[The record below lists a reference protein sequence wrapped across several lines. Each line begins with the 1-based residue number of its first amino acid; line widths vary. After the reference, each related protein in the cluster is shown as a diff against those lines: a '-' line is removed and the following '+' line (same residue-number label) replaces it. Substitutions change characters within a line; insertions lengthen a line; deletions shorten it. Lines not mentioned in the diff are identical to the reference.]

1 MKTKFLLTIGLF
13 STNLCLLSF
22 AATSGDVP
30 ANSGAVVLEIDGT
43 KVTLADF
50 EQKRPTALFGARN
63 TFYES
68 EKKAL
73 DQYAEDYL
81 LERQAQKEGLTVTQ
95 LLDKHV
101 TSTLA
106 ADPSEESLRV
116 YYEGIDTKES
126 FEAVKGQILQH
137 VRERRMA
144 KAKAAY
150 IASIR
155 GAANIA
161 IRLTPPRTQI
171 TTKNTFVRGNADAP
185 VTIIEYADYECPY
198 CQQNQATVNKV
209 EADFKGKIA
218 FAYKDVPLPMHSHAQ
233 KAAEAAHC
241 AGEQGKYWEYH
252 DMLFATKALEVP
264 QLKQHARELKLD
276 GAAFDK
282 CLDSS
287 AEAESIK
294 PYVTE
299 AQGFGLQG
307 TPSYFING
315 RFFSGGMSYDDFRKV
330 INEEL
335 GAAGQL
341 KQTAQR

>member
-13 STNLCLLSF
+13 TTNLCFLSV
-22 AATSGDVP
+22 AATSGDVSP
-30 ANSGAVVLEIDGT
+30 SSSTVVLEIDGN

-50 EQKRPTALFGARN
+50 EQKRPTALFQARN

-68 EKKAL
+68 EKKAV
-73 DQYAEDYL
+73 DQYVDDYL
-81 LERQAQKEGLTVTQ
+81 LERQAQKENLTVTQ
-95 LLDKHV
+95 LLERHV
-101 TSTLA
+101 TSTLPK
-106 ADPSEESLRV
+106 DPSDEALRV
-116 YYEGIDTKES
+116 YYEGVDTKES
-126 FEAVKGQILQH
+126 FDAVKGQILQH
-137 VRERRMA
+137 VRDRRMA

-150 IASIR
+150 MASLR
-155 GAANIA
+155 SQANIA
-161 IRLTPPRTQI
+161 IKLTPPRTQI
-171 TTKNTFVRGNADAP
+171 TVKNAPVRGDINAP

-198 CQQNQATVNKV
+198 CQQSQPTINKV
-209 EADFKGKIA
+209 EAAFKGKIA

-233 KAAEAAHC
+233 KASEAAHC

-252 DMLFATKALEVP
+252 DMLYATKALEVP

-294 PYVTE
+294 PYVAE
-299 AQGFGLQG
+299 ALGFGLQG
-307 TPSYFING
+307 TPGFFING
-315 RFFSGGMSYDDFRKV
+315 RFFSGGMSYDEFRNV

-335 GAAGQL
+335 KAAGDL